1 MAEFKICIFCIILL
15 QERKEQEFETVNVSV
30 GVWKGF
36 GRHIGTEEEKNK
48 GEGKLKVSDEES
60 LTFLNATSCDHPRST
75 MADRKT
81 GRGREVRG
89 RGETR

>member
-1 MAEFKICIFCIILL
+1 MFQLE
-15 QERKEQEFETVNVSV
+15 
-30 GVWKGF
+30 F
-36 GRHIGTEEEKNK
+36 GRVLGGHIGTEEEKNK